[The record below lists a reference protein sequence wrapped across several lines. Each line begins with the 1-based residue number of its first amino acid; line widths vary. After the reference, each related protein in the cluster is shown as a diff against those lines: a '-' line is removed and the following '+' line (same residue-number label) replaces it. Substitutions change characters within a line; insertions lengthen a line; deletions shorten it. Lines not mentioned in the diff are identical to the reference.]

1 MIRKIQ
7 LYGQLGKRYG
17 RTHRMD
23 VASPAE
29 AIRALDANYPGFMEE
44 ILALGRKGYGYR
56 VAHGVRGTVGVNNP
70 EELCQP
76 AGGDIRITPV
86 LKGSKK
92 GGIGQILAAVA
103 LIVASFYVPG
113 LAGTF
118 GMSGATA
125 ASVASSM
132 MSAGIAMAIG
142 GVIQLLSPQPK
153 AAERGGTEGTSYV
166 FDGATNT
173 MAQGHPVPVG
183 YGEMIVGS
191 AVISAGIEV
200 DQVKIS
206 NPEAE
211 APTWTNPV
219 TGLTEPYPAPTL
231 AWDENLNN
239 WTLPDGTQLIY
250 DTDGALTYGND
261 GSATYN
267 DTKLNFRTAD
277 GRVPTLT
284 AETARWDIPSPT
296 SFAVYSEKLSSQGIF
311 GAATTAGQ
319 LGAWLIR
326 NGTVAIYFNEVEKRW
341 FVPRTNNYGTSAGP
355 SDTGA

>member
-1 MIRKIQ
+1 MRQIH

-17 RTHRMD
+17 RTHRLD

-29 AIRALDANYPGFMEE
+29 AIRAMDANHPGFMDE
-44 ILALGRKGYGYR
+44 ILALGRQGYGYR
-56 VAHGVRGTVGVNNP
+56 IAHGARGNIGVNKG
-70 EELCQP
+70 EELGQP
-76 AGGDIRITPV
+76 VSGDIRITPV
-86 LKGSKK
+86 LEGSKK
-92 GGIGQILAAVA
+92 GGIGQILAAVV
-103 LIVASFYVPG
+103 LIVASIYAPPV
-113 LAGTF
+113 AGA
-118 GMSGATA
+118 MGASTA
-125 ASVASSM
+125 TGAAIASSM

-153 AAERGGTEGTSYV
+153 AAEKGGSEGTSYM

-200 DQVKIS
+200 DQVKIP
-206 NPEAE
+206 NPETE
-211 APTWTNPV
+211 PPTWTNPV

-250 DTDGALTYGND
+250 DTDGTLTYGND

-296 SFAVYSEKLSSQGIF
+296 SFAVYSKKLSSQGIF
-311 GAATTAGQ
+311 GAATAGQ

-326 NGTVAIYFNEVEKRW
+326 NGTVAIYFDEIEKRW
-341 FVPRTNNYGTSAGP
+341 FVQRTGNWGNSGDG
-355 SDTGA
+355 GA

>member
-56 VAHGVRGTVGVNNP
+56 VAHGVQGTVGVNNP

-125 ASVASSM
+125 ASVATSM

-153 AAERGGTEGTSYV
+153 AAEKGGTEGTSYM

-200 DQVKIS
+200 DQVKIP
-206 NPEAE
+206 NPETE

-231 AWDENLNN
+231 AWDENLDG
-239 WTLPDGTQLIY
+239 WTTPDGVELLYTASEP
-250 DTDGALTYGND
+250 TWTTGAYGE
-261 GSATYN
+261 GSYTSV
-267 DTKLNFRTAD
+267 KENFRTAD

-284 AETARWDIPSPT
+284 VETARWDIPSPT
-296 SFAVYSEKLSSQGIF
+296 SFAVYSKKLSGQGIF

-341 FVPRTNNYGTSAGP
+341 FVPRTNNYGP
-355 SDTGA
+355 SDGGA